1 MPLRP
6 YQGPPGLPL
15 LALLASGCFV
25 DYAPNVTSAGD
36 DGSGGSTGAPIATTG
51 GATGSSGDAPDLVDS
66 HGDPPADTGGSTG
79 GSTGEPG
86 TDTGD
91 APLDPTLTRPDESE
105 QLCLDAAMG
114 DACGECL
121 CERCLAQYEACAE
134 DRGCVAIMQC
144 AVDHSCLGL
153 TCLGPCGAVIEEH
166 GGPVGPSS
174 AAALDLSVCAED
186 ECLAC

>member
-6 YQGPPGLPL
+6 FQGPPGLPL
-15 LALLASGCFV
+15 LALLVSGCFV

-36 DGSGGSTGAPIATTG
+36 DSSGSSGAPIATTG
-51 GATGSSGDAPDLVDS
+51 GATGSSDDAPDLVDG
-66 HGDPPADTGGSTG
+66 HGDPPADTGGST
-79 GSTGEPG
+79 SEPG
-86 TDTGD
+86 EASTDTGD
-91 APLDPTLTRPDESE
+91 APLDPTLTPPDDPEHA
-105 QLCLDAAMG
+105 CLDAAMG

-121 CERCLAQYEACAE
+121 CERCLAQYEACTA

-144 AVDHSCLGL
+144 AADHGCLGL
-153 TCLGPCGAVIEEH
+153 ACLEPCGSVIEEH

-174 AAALDLSVCAED
+174 AAALNLSVCAGD

>member
-6 YQGPPGLPL
+6 PQGPPGLPL

-36 DGSGGSTGAPIATTG
+36 DGTGSSTGAPIATTG
-51 GATGSSGDAPDLVDS
+51 GDTGSSGDGPALVDS
-66 HGDPPADTGGSTG
+66 HGDPPADTGGST
-79 GSTGEPG
+79 SEPG
-86 TDTGD
+86 EASTDTGE
-91 APLDPTLTRPDESE
+91 APLDPTLTPPDDPEHA
-105 QLCLDAAMG
+105 CLDAAMG

-144 AVDHSCLGL
+144 AVDHGCLGL